1 MNSLVIVLTTDVIGS
16 FAVIFIAIE
25 FTVVIAVKLAGYKT
39 LVLINSKFSFE
50 LQGLCQKIW
59 INNAFDPI

>member
-1 MNSLVIVLTTDVIGS
+1 MIVLTTDVIGS

-25 FTVVIAVKLAGYKT
+25 FTVVIVVKLVGYKT

-50 LQGLCQKIW
+50 LQGLCQKI
-59 INNAFDPI
+59 

>member
-1 MNSLVIVLTTDVIGS
+1 MNSLVIVLTTNVIGS

-25 FTVVIAVKLAGYKT
+25 FTVVIVVKLAGYKT

-50 LQGLCQKIW
+50 LQGLCQKI
-59 INNAFDPI
+59 

>member
-1 MNSLVIVLTTDVIGS
+1 MIVLTTNVIGP

-25 FTVVIAVKLAGYKT
+25 FTAVIVVKLAGYKT

-50 LQGLCQKIW
+50 LQGLCQKI
-59 INNAFDPI
+59 

>member
-1 MNSLVIVLTTDVIGS
+1 MIVLTTDVIRS

-25 FTVVIAVKLAGYKT
+25 FTMVIVIKLVGYKT

-50 LQGLCQKIW
+50 LQGLCQKI
-59 INNAFDPI
+59 